1 MQQSG
6 DDQGTGGL
14 RGADVSAPSLG
25 SRPSGAEGGVQ
36 RTRDGVRAEG
46 APPGDA
52 IPADEREALRTRR
65 RLARVVDHA
74 ATPTVGLALSG
85 GGIRSA
91 TFCLGLMRGMAR
103 RGLLSRFDYLS
114 TVSGGGYTGAMFG
127 RLVGRVGI
135 AEAERILAASDSRP
149 LAWLRRYGRYLA
161 PRGAKDYGM
170 GLATYLRAMVA
181 VHLEFAFLALVIG
194 LVAVLPHAL
203 HRHVGLFEITAW
215 SGWPSAWWPLA
226 AGLWFATAPGLLGVY
241 WMLRDPPTTSAAAS
255 AASAF
260 DPGKPSEGRRPRFRL
275 WDLLVVLAAA
285 GVGGTLLVRW
295 AMAAVEPVSEA
306 WVGLPGPGWAPL
318 LGLVL
323 ASLGVFGVA
332 MATALQLAR
341 REEAPR
347 ATVARLRRRMTGG
360 LRAAN
365 VAFAVLLL
373 LGLLD
378 WASWTLLDLLGGA
391 PGRLYGGLGLG
402 GLVLLLLRALLEPA
416 QKWLGSLTGGGGG
429 LPMLAGVLGYALAF
443 LLLVL
448 WTTLMQWCV
457 FSPSLSAGLASGL
470 SPALAPALGAQ
481 TAGAVAEGAQ
491 RAGALPDLLGWIG
504 WIGEDALWRWAAC
517 AAVLA
522 LWGLGTG
529 TNAESANTTS
539 LHNMYAAR
547 LVRAYLGAV
556 NAHRVGDGGTAGLSA
571 SAEGTSPE
579 TLSNVTEVHP
589 DDDVP
594 LDRYDPST
602 NGGPIHLVNVCL
614 NQTRGHRSG
623 LYNAD
628 RKGVPLVVGAHGLRV
643 GRTRVPVDGSGR
655 LGTLGR
661 WVAISG
667 AAASPGA
674 GAYTTPGWASLLFLA
689 GARLGFWLDMH
700 GAVRAVD
707 PHAQAPR
714 RFSAEWWRDH
724 WQATKMGR
732 LASEFRAVYGG
743 PLARNWYL
751 SDGGHFDNTG
761 VHSLLERELDLIVL
775 ADCGADP
782 RYELADLE
790 NLVRKAR
797 IDFGADIEFYTGDDA
812 NALHRRL
819 CADGDDDQAAD
830 AGTGD
835 AADDVARSIAFLSPE
850 ALADNTT
857 ARGLLLARILYR
869 ADREGRRKE
878 GRLVVVKPNLHA
890 ALDMDLLAYARR
902 NPRFPQQPTG
912 DQFFDE
918 AQWESYHRLGEDIG
932 AQLRRDWLLP
942 LAGRARLSDPPRIR
956 ASRLQKEAAAAGG
969 AFWRLDARRAAVG
982 ALSLGAL
989 IAVVAPTWQV
999 IDHVRGERER
1009 QRKDLMTLV
1018 RDAERVHGGLAGT
1031 EDAARIDADGPY
1043 VVSRL
1048 KALSTRFPRDS
1059 IEGGSL
1065 WRLLDRIERVCGQP
1079 RGTLS
1084 DARWDER
1091 TEICGQ
1097 LKPPQSAQ
1105 TRLRREYWDR
1115 REHDDAQDAIRAAH
1129 AAQAIIERTGAPS
1142 AVLAAREVRRQSQEL
1157 RVRNAIDAVGPT
1169 QGAADVMQAAG
1180 TADASV
1186 ADGHDPLRAH
1196 DASPD
1201 TSPDASPET
1210 SPDTSPDTSASP
1222 ELLPTPP
1229 ASPRP
1234 GSVDAVRAAC
1244 TDGDGPTQRL
1254 YIHVFDA
1261 DGSAAMLALPWERS
1275 GLFAGTPEIENVA
1288 VTAAARGERP
1298 PRAHV
1303 QPTLLLHDPAH
1314 SVDCSEALGLWLARP
1329 TDAGAPASAIRIRPL
1344 PKGYRGQPGV
1354 IELWWPPVDVSAA
1367 AQDRA
1372 TVID

>member
-1 MQQSG
+1 MQESG
-6 DDQGTGGL
+6 SSGREQDTGGL
-14 RGADVSAPSLG
+14 RGTDAAAPGLG
-25 SRPSGAEGGVQ
+25 PATQTDIAAERARPGAAGP
-36 RTRDGVRAEG
+36 DA
-46 APPGDA
+46 A

-65 RLARVVDHA
+65 RLARVEDDA

-91 TFCLGLMRGMAR
+91 TFCLGLLRGMAR

-181 VHLEFAFLALVIG
+181 VHLEFAFLALTVG
-194 LVAVLPHAL
+194 LAAVLPHAL
-203 HRHVGLFEITAW
+203 HSRFGVFDIAAW

-226 AGLWFATAPGLLGVY
+226 AGLWLATAPGLLGVY
-241 WMLRDPPTTSAAAS
+241 WMLRDPGSSAGPA
-255 AASAF
+255 
-260 DPGKPSEGRRPRFRL
+260 ERRRPRFRP
-275 WDLLVVLAAA
+275 WDLLVVLSAAA
-285 GVGGTLLVRW
+285 VGGTLLVRW
-295 AMAAVEPVSEA
+295 LSSDAG
-306 WVGLPGPGWAPL
+306 GLSLPWWHVPGPGWTSL
-318 LGLVL
+318 FGLVF
-323 ASLGVFGVA
+323 ASLGVVGVA
-332 MATALQLAR
+332 MATALAAAPR
-341 REEAPR
+341 DEAPR
-347 ATVARLRRRMTGG
+347 ATMARLRRRMTGG

-365 VAFAVLLL
+365 TAGAALLL

-378 WASWTLLDLLGGA
+378 WASWTLLDQLSSA

-402 GLVLLLLRALLEPA
+402 GLALLSLRALLEPA
-416 QKWLGSLTGGGGG
+416 QKWLGSLGGGGG
-429 LPMLAGVLGYALAF
+429 GGGAGIGAVMPLLAGGLGYALAF
-443 LLLVL
+443 LLLVA

-457 FSPSLSAGLASGL
+457 FSPEFVPELASASDAARAAVGDARQGGAIAGL
-470 SPALAPALGAQ
+470 PGAI
-481 TAGAVAEGAQ
+481 AG
-491 RAGALPDLLGWIG
+491 
-504 WIGEDALWRWAAC
+504 DALWRWLAC

-522 LWGLGTG
+522 VWFAGTG

-556 NAHRVGDGGTAGLSA
+556 NDRRLGDGEGAGLSA

-579 TLSNVTEVHP
+579 TLSDVTEVHP
-589 DDDVP
+589 DDDLP

-628 RKGVPLVVGAHGLRV
+628 RKGVPLVIGAHGLRV
-643 GRTRVPVDGSGR
+643 GELRVPLDGSGR

-667 AAASPGA
+667 AVASPGA

-689 GARLGFWLDMH
+689 GARLGFWLDMR
-700 GAVRAVD
+700 GAAQARD
-707 PHAQAPR
+707 RHAQPPR
-714 RFSAEWWRDH
+714 RFSAEAWRDR

-761 VHSLLERELDLIVL
+761 VHALLERELDLIVL

-797 IDFGADIEFYTGDDA
+797 IDFGADIEFYTGEDA
-812 NALHRRL
+812 NALHRAL
-819 CADGDDDQAAD
+819 CAEDEDEDGGGMGACGGDAGSAASMDAASAD
-830 AGTGD
+830 AARADLAD
-835 AADDVARSIAFLSPE
+835 ATSADRRGADRHGADRAAGDVARTIGFLSPE

-857 ARGLLLARILYR
+857 TRGLLLARILYR
-869 ADREGRRKE
+869 PDRDGRRKE

-902 NPRFPQQPTG
+902 NPRFPQQATG

-932 AQLRRDWLLP
+932 VQLRRDWLLP

-956 ASRLQKEAAAAGG
+956 ASSLQKDAPAASG
-969 AFWRLDARRAAVG
+969 AFWKLDARRAAVG

-989 IAVVAPTWQV
+989 IAVVAPAWQV
-999 IDHVRGERER
+999 LDRVRSERER
-1009 QRKDLMTLV
+1009 QRSDLMTLV
-1018 RDAERVHGGLAGT
+1018 RDARRIHGSLSGS
-1031 EDAARIDADGPY
+1031 EDAGRLDLDGPY
-1043 VVSRL
+1043 IVSRL
-1048 KALSTRFPRDS
+1048 RALSARLPQTS
-1059 IEGGSL
+1059 IEGGSVRRAL
-1065 WRLLDRIERVCGQP
+1065 ERIAELCDEPRAALSKTRRDERV
-1079 RGTLS
+1079 
-1084 DARWDER
+1084 
-1091 TEICGQ
+1091 EICSQ
-1097 LKPPQSAQ
+1097 LKTPVRSA
-1105 TRLRREYWDR
+1105 YWDR
-1115 REHDDAQDAIRAAH
+1115 IGHDDPADADGRRPDLPATSRPPPAPQVVPLPSQPVPPTMSSLPPPLPSPVP
-1129 AAQAIIERTGAPS
+1129 APSPSRSQSEAQAR
-1142 AVLAAREVRRQSQEL
+1142 L
-1157 RVRNAIDAVGPT
+1157 
-1169 QGAADVMQAAG
+1169 
-1180 TADASV
+1180 
-1186 ADGHDPLRAH
+1186 
-1196 DASPD
+1196 
-1201 TSPDASPET
+1201 
-1210 SPDTSPDTSASP
+1210 
-1222 ELLPTPP
+1222 
-1229 ASPRP
+1229 
-1234 GSVDAVRAAC
+1234 DAVRTAC
-1244 TDGDGPTQRL
+1244 TGGRPPPQRL
-1254 YIHVFDA
+1254 YIQVFDA
-1261 DGSAAMLALPWERS
+1261 EGGAAMLALPWEKT
-1275 GLFAGTPEIENVA
+1275 GLFPGTPEIENVA

-1298 PRAHV
+1298 PRPHA
-1303 QPTLLLHDPAH
+1303 QPTLLLHDPVRSAECA
-1314 SVDCSEALGLWLARP
+1314 DALAVWLTGTHRGR
-1329 TDAGAPASAIRIRPL
+1329 TAPIRIRPL
-1344 PKGYRGQPGV
+1344 PKGYRGRSGV
-1354 IELWWPPVDVSAA
+1354 IELWWPPGDAPAADADRAA
-1367 AQDRA
+1367 AG
-1372 TVID
+1372 